1 MEQKIFR
8 DVSLK
13 RLSSPEQLDQLIK
26 VTSPRGWLALI
37 ALGLLLAAAVVW
49 SFTGSLPTKISGQGI
64 LLNNGGVFSLTHDTA
79 GQVLDVRFKTGDEV
93 KKGDVVARI
102 DQPELTAEINGLLG
116 TLRDLEETGRT
127 DSADYNTMKDKV
139 AQLREELKHRS
150 QIVASIEGR
159 ILDMYLYP
167 GSVVQPGQT
176 LATLEQYGATVRLEA
191 ILYLPA
197 ELAGKIRPGMEAQI
211 SPTIVN
217 KEEYGYM
224 RGRVTSVADYPATS
238 YSMMQTL
245 GNENLVTYLV
255 GQGASVEVRVDL
267 VPDGGTVSGYKWSSP
282 DGPPITIAGGTLVQ
296 GSVVIDREKPIGKV
310 IPFLRTQ
317 TGEK

>member
-8 DVSLK
+8 EVSLK

-37 ALGLLLAAAVVW
+37 ALSLLLAAAIVW
-49 SFTGSLPTKISGQGI
+49 SITGSLPTKITGQGI

-79 GQVLDVRFKTGDEV
+79 GQVLDVRFKTGDKV
-93 KKGDVVARI
+93 KKGDVIARI
-102 DQPELTAEINGLLG
+102 NQPELTAEINSLLD
-116 TLRDLEETGRT
+116 TLRDLEETGRAGT
-127 DSADYNTMKDKV
+127 AEYHTLKDKV
-139 AQLREELKHRS
+139 AQLREELKHRT
-150 QIVASIEGR
+150 QIIAPIEGR

-176 LATLEQYGATVRLEA
+176 LASLEEYGATVRLEA

-224 RGRVTSVADYPATS
+224 WGRVTSVADYPATS
-238 YSMMQTL
+238 HSIMQTL
-245 GNENLVTYLV
+245 GNENLVTYLA
-255 GQGASVEVRVDL
+255 GQGASVKVRVDL
-267 VPDGGTVSGYKWSSP
+267 VPDGRTVSGYKWSSP
-282 DGPPITIAGGTLVQ
+282 DGPPITIAGGTLIQ
-296 GSVVIDREKPIGKV
+296 GAVVIDREKPISKV
-310 IPFLRTQ
+310 IPIIGAQ
-317 TGEK
+317 SGEK